1 MVVENDD
8 YHEENEIFIPIVM
21 IVTTTTIVMN
31 EFDHSILEL
40 LKRQRIRPEKGHLCS
55 FQKGYFGNPI

>member
-21 IVTTTTIVMN
+21 IVTTTIIVMN

-40 LKRQRIRPEKGHLCS
+40 LKQQRIRPEK
-55 FQKGYFGNPI
+55 FRQD